1 MVAKDFKDLVV
12 WQKAKLLVLDIYFIT
27 EKFPSNELYAL
38 TNQFRRAA
46 ISIIANIAEGFTR
59 TTIKEK
65 IKFYNIALGSI
76 QECRCFCILSTDLK
90 YADMASY
97 EVQFTD
103 LARMLN
109 KYISRIKENHSLNK
123 QDPNSQLPTPNS

>member
-1 MVAKDFKDLVV
+1 MIAKEFKDLMV
-12 WQKAKLLVLDIYFIT
+12 WQKAKNLVLDIYLIT
-27 EKFPSNELYAL
+27 DQFPKNELYAL

-76 QECRCFCILSTDLK
+76 QECRCFSILSTELK
-90 YADMASY
+90 YADM
-97 EVQFTD
+97 EKQEDQFRQ
-103 LARMLN
+103 LALMLN
-109 KYISRIKENHSLNK
+109 KYISRIKENHSLDK
-123 QDPNSQLPTPNS
+123 